1 MADRYLDI
9 LHQYWGY
16 SDFRGIQRDIIESIG
31 AGKDTLGLMPTGGG
45 KSVTF
50 QVPALASDGVC
61 IVVTPLIALM
71 KDQVQHMRNKGIDAQ
86 AIYSGMTHGEIL
98 KTLEN
103 CAYGHVKL
111 LYVSPE
117 RLGSDL
123 FLGKLK
129 GIRVSFITV
138 DEAHCISQWG
148 YDFRPSYLKIAEI
161 RRLKPDAPVLALTA
175 TATPQVVED
184 IQEKLKFKKK
194 NVFRMSFERKNL
206 AYVVRNTTDKPAEM
220 IHILNSVDGSAIVY
234 AHTRKHVR
242 VIADILNEHGIKATY
257 YHAGLDPSV
266 KDQRQKD
273 WQEDNIRVIVATN
286 AFGMGIDKPNVRL
299 VIHADCPDSIE
310 AYFQEA
316 GRAGRDGQKA
326 YAVLLYDNSDKR
338 NLKKR
343 ISDSFPPKEY
353 VRNVYEHL
361 AYFFQIATGEG
372 RGRTC
377 EFRIQEFCA
386 AYHFARVLVDSSL
399 RILQRCGY
407 ILYEMDPQNNAR
419 LRFLLERQQ
428 LYLLDN
434 LSPIED
440 RVITALFRLYCGL
453 FSDYVYID
461 ESLVGKTAGTDQ
473 QHVYV
478 ILRDLSR
485 RRIVDFVPQRKTP
498 YITYLT
504 DRVDGSDVVIPR
516 EAYETRKEQYEK
528 RMGAML
534 EYATNDEVCRPRLL
548 LRYFGE
554 PSKHDCGQCDV
565 CLSYQNRTKDMAP
578 YRQAILNLLNDKQQ
592 HHITELRTLPIPT
605 EDLKTALNELYH
617 EEMIVM
623 DGAFIKSMV

>member
-16 SDFRGIQRDIIESIG
+16 PDFRGIQRDIIESIG

-50 QVPALASDGVC
+50 QVPALAAEGVC

-71 KDQVQHMRNKGIDAQ
+71 KDQVQHMREKGIDAQ

-117 RLGSDL
+117 RLGTDL
-123 FLGKLK
+123 FMGKLG

-148 YDFRPSYLKIAEI
+148 YDFRPSYLKIADI
-161 RRLKPDAPVLALTA
+161 RSLKPDAPVLALTA
-175 TATPQVVED
+175 TATPKVADD
-184 IQEKLKFKKK
+184 IQEKLRFRKK
-194 NVFRMSFERKNL
+194 NVFRMSFDRKNL
-206 AYVVRNTTDKPAEM
+206 AYVVRTTTNKPAEM
-220 IHILNSVDGSAIVY
+220 VHILNSVDGSAIVY
-234 AHTRKHVR
+234 AYTRKHVR
-242 VIADILNEHGIKATY
+242 LIAEFLNEQGIKATF

-273 WQEDNIRVIVATN
+273 WQQGVTRVIVATN
-286 AFGMGIDKPNVRL
+286 AFGMGIDKPDVRL
-299 VIHADCPDSIE
+299 VIHADCPESIE

-316 GRAGRDGQKA
+316 GRAGRDGRKA
-326 YAVLLYDNSDKR
+326 YAVLLYDGSDKR
-338 NLKKR
+338 TLKKR
-343 ISDSFPPKEY
+343 VSDSFPPKDY

-361 AYFFQIATGEG
+361 AYFFQIAIGEG

-377 EFRIQEFCA
+377 EFRLQEFCI
-386 AYHFARVLVDSSL
+386 AYHMAGVLVDSSL

-407 ILYEMDPQNNAR
+407 ILYEVDPHNSAR
-419 LRFLLERQQ
+419 LKFLLNRQE

-434 LSPIED
+434 LSPTED
-440 RVITALFRLYCGL
+440 HVITALFRLYCGL

-461 ESLVGKTAGTDQ
+461 ESLVAKTAGTDQ
-473 QHVYV
+473 QHVYI
-478 ILRDLSR
+478 ILRNLSK
-485 RRIVDFVPQRKTP
+485 RRIVDFIPQRKTP

-516 EAYETRKEQYEK
+516 EAYETRKKQYEK
-528 RMGAML
+528 RIGAML
-534 EYATNDEVCRPRLL
+534 EYATNDEVCRPRQLL
-548 LRYFGE
+548 HYFGE
-554 PSKHDCGQCDV
+554 STIHDCGQCDV
-565 CLSYQNRTKDMAP
+565 CLSYRNRNKNLAP
-578 YRQAILNLLNDKQQ
+578 YRQEILNLLNDKQQ
-592 HHITELRTLPIPT
+592 HHITELRALPIPT
-605 EDLKTALNELYH
+605 EYLKAALIELYH
-617 EEMIVM
+617 EEIVVM
-623 DGAFIKSMV
+623 DGSLIKSMV